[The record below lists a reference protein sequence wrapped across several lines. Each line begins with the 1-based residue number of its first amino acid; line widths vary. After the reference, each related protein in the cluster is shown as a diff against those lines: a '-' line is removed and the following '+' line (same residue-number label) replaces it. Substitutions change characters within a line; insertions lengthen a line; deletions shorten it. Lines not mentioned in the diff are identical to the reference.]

1 MDYELSNGI
10 LSARVSSRG
19 AELKSLV
26 FQGAEYLWPGG
37 EVWGWSAPVCCP
49 WCGALEA
56 FTHGGRRYAPGRH
69 GFVREREH
77 RLVERAPDALTLGL
91 EVSTGDERWPWP
103 FDLTAQYTLRG
114 QCLTLAYRIGNTG
127 GEPMPLQFGFHPGF
141 LAPAGSA
148 IRAEQPDIP
157 GFGDRMPL
165 VPGVFDN
172 DSLHLER
179 PSSAWFRLDRGDGRS
194 VQVDTAGWPH
204 VLLWG
209 TPGDTPFACIEPW
222 TGYPAAGGPFD
233 RPGVLPLESG
243 AALERQLSITVL

>member
-103 FDLTAQYTLRG
+103 FELRAEYSLCGASLTLTYTL
-114 QCLTLAYRIGNTG
+114 TNTG
-127 GEPMPLQFGFHPGF
+127 AQPMPLQFGFHPGF
-141 LAPAGSA
+141 LAPEGSL
-148 IRAEQPDIP
+148 IRASKAVIPD
-157 GFGDRMPL
+157 GSDTLRL
-165 VPGVFDN
+165 APGVFDN
-172 DSLHLER
+172 DSIHLDHPECASFCLER
-179 PSSAWFRLDRGDGRS
+179 SDGRS
-194 VQVDTAGWPH
+194 VTVDTDGYEH

-209 TPGDTPFACIEPW
+209 APGKTPFACIEPW
-222 TGYPAAGGPFD
+222 TGYPGPGGPFE
-233 RPGVLPLESG
+233 REGAVSLSPGSVFKRTLKISL
-243 AALERQLSITVL
+243 T

>member
-10 LSARVSSRG
+10 LSARVSARG

-26 FQGAEYLWPGG
+26 FQGVEYLWPGG
-37 EVWGWSAPVCCP
+37 EAWSWSAPVCCP

-77 RLVERAPDALTLGL
+77 RLVEQAPDALTLGL
-91 EVSTGDERWPWP
+91 EVTPDDERWPWP
-103 FDLTAQYTLRG
+103 FALTARYALEG
-114 QCLTLAYRIGNTG
+114 QRLTLSYRIGNTG
-127 GEPMPLQFGFHPGF
+127 REPMPLQFGFHPGF

-148 IRAEQPDIP
+148 VRAERLDIP
-157 GFGDRMPL
+157 GFGDRMPI
-165 VPGVFDN
+165 VSGVFDN

-179 PSSAWFRLDRGDGRS
+179 PVSAWFRLERGDGRG

-209 TPGDTPFACIEPW
+209 MPGDTPFACIEPW

-233 RPGVLPLESG
+233 RPGVLPLEPG
-243 AALERQLSITVL
+243 AALERQLSITLL